1 MSKPW
6 LDALGGKDE
15 ETPSP
20 SSQFRGEDR
29 GETDINKQTVLK
41 VDNYTVCACALS
53 HSGRL

>member
-53 HSGRL
+53 QV